1 MAKKHGLMGELNLL
15 GLGTFGNGLSPLWG
29 TLIGGGVAGITSMTL
44 GHTKGGTMAKDRE
57 FYGLLAGLGAS
68 GVLFSMKSTRQSGAA
83 FASLVGAFLASG
95 LPWLEKKILG
105 TVQLPVATAEA
116 AVAVTSNGVK
126 GLGATRINAL
136 NGGLRGREVSFLN
149 GLGIPVIAPVPQSV
163 GTIPGVAGPS
173 FAGTQMGTRA
183 PVSLLGEPSARSHQV
198 SLLGGPQ
205 IHGLAA
211 AYGATLLGG
220 R

>member
-15 GLGTFGNGLSPLWG
+15 GLGTFGGGLSPLWG

-44 GHTKGGTMAKDRE
+44 GHVKHGSMAKDRE

-68 GVLFSMKSTRQSGAA
+68 GVLFGMKSTRQSGAA

-95 LPWLEKKILG
+95 LPWLEKKLLG
-105 TVQLPVATAEA
+105 TVQLPT
-116 AVAVTSNGVK
+116 AVAAQIPAAA
-126 GLGATRINAL
+126 GAVAGMGIARINEL
-136 NGGLRGREVSFLN
+136 NGGLRGRQVSYLN
-149 GLGIPVIAPVPQSV
+149 GLGIPSIAPQPESV

-173 FAGTQMGTRA
+173 FAGTQMGTRS
-183 PVSLLGEPSARSHQV
+183 PVSLLGAPSARSNQI
-198 SLLGGPQ
+198 SLMGGPQ
-205 IHGLAA
+205 IHGLSA
-211 AYGATLLGG
+211 AYGATLLGAG